1 MNAKLV
7 KKLRKRIKPIQVEW
21 MKSLLPDEQADKVTV
36 NNVEDL
42 LPDLQH
48 VNTLQGIVLSY
59 MTDKW
64 IMKRLK
70 RNPDITTYNELMEKY
85 EDENLFD
92 GS

>member
-36 NNVEDL
+36 NNVEEL

>member
-36 NNVEDL
+36 NNVEEL

-85 EDENLFD
+85 KDENLFD

>member
-36 NNVEDL
+36 NNVEEL

-48 VNTLQGIVLSY
+48 VNSRQLAYNLLLIVMLFHHVQR
-59 MTDKW
+59 KLFEF
-64 IMKRLK
+64 LK
-70 RNPDITTYNELMEKY
+70 IHFIYYKMHHNFLDQSK
-85 EDENLFD
+85 
-92 GS
+92 

>member
-1 MNAKLV
+1 
-7 KKLRKRIKPIQVEW
+7 

-36 NNVEDL
+36 NNVEEL

-85 EDENLFD
+85 KDENLFD